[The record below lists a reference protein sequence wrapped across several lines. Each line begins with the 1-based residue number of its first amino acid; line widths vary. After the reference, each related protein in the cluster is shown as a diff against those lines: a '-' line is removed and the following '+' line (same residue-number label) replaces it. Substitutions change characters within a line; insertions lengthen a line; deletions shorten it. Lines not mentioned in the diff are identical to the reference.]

1 MDPKDA
7 ERQGDPN
14 MGGAPSGAP
23 ISDAPP
29 TTGGPSPAATAADYS
44 QPPTPPSVIH
54 RAGDA
59 HPGEANPA
67 AAMTAP
73 DGRPVVDTAQF
84 LAEREFAE
92 EAGQYP
98 AHGAQPAAGAGAA
111 APYADATGDVGDARA
126 DQGGRVHAPEGAV
139 EPEDYERAPHPYA
152 PLGSAGAADKA
163 IDARVESSLNA
174 YTNEAQRAGSRSGL
188 DSERL
193 GYERAEFGQTQAN
206 ELRDDVALGAGA
218 GMAPLPRPARS
229 VTAVFPDVASA
240 RTAVQA
246 LQDIGIPPQAISM
259 LARGASD
266 DEGATAPAGG
276 DSVRIDSPA
285 LPNDEDLPSTVA
297 AQTGEPAAE
306 ALTPGPPTLTES
318 TRGGLAPAEGDIPR
332 VESPAD
338 PDIYSDFTDS
348 DADYRTESTEAA
360 AQTGAAAAP
369 DQGAN
374 TAADD
379 PHVDAGRGAALGGA
393 FGGLTG
399 LLVGLGALAIP
410 GLGPI
415 IAAGPLVGALTGLL
429 AGGATGGLVGALL
442 DAGVPHDK
450 AGALADR
457 VAGGDVLLS
466 VQTDQLT
473 HAAVE
478 RVLRAGGALEVH

>member
-1 MDPKDA
+1 MDQQDEK
-7 ERQGDPN
+7 RRGDPN
-14 MGGAPSGAP
+14 MSGAASGASTPGNPSAAGDANPAVGAPTVSQP
-23 ISDAPP
+23 QAPP
-29 TTGGPSPAATAADYS
+29 P
-44 QPPTPPSVIH
+44 VIH

-59 HPGEANPA
+59 RPGESNPA
-67 AAMTAP
+67 AGMTAP
-73 DGRPVVDTAQF
+73 DGRPAVDTAQF

-92 EAGQYP
+92 EARVTP
-98 AHGAQPAAGAGAA
+98 APGGS
-111 APYADATGDVGDARA
+111 PYADASGDVGHARDA
-126 DQGGRVHAPEGAV
+126 QGGRVHAPEGAV

-152 PLGSAGAADKA
+152 PLGTAGAGDKA
-163 IDARVESSLNA
+163 IDARVESHLNA
-174 YTNEAQRAGSRSGL
+174 YANEEQQAESLSGL
-188 DSERL
+188 DSERS
-193 GYERAEFGQTQAN
+193 GYERREVGQGQMN

-218 GMAPLPRPARS
+218 GMAPLPRPAGS
-229 VTAVFPDVASA
+229 VTAVFADVTSA
-240 RTAVQA
+240 RAAVQA
-246 LQDIGIPPQAISM
+246 LQDIGIRPHDISM
-259 LARGASD
+259 LARGPGGV
-266 DEGATAPAGG
+266 DEGVTETGPSTPAGG
-276 DSVRIDSPA
+276 GSFRSTSDA

-306 ALTPGPPTLTES
+306 APAPGPPTLTES
-318 TRGGLAPAEGDIPR
+318 PRGGLAGGEGEIPR

-348 DADYRTESTEAA
+348 DADYRTEATEAA
-360 AQTGAAAAP
+360 AQTGETDVADA
-369 DQGAN
+369 GAN

-379 PHVDAGRGAALGGA
+379 PHVDAGHGAALGGA

-442 DAGVPHDK
+442 DAGVPHDR
-450 AGALADR
+450 AGALAER

-466 VQTDQLT
+466 VQTDQVT

-478 RVLRAGGALEVH
+478 RVLRANGALEIH